1 MSEAWLVHHHCFLSC
16 IQNKDGF
23 LTSEK
28 DFKTLILLFGDETAA
43 HPEVYNALP
52 HSLLLQCSVQ
62 CICGQGETGSVILK
76 YNRRKYFLQSSAT
89 DKKKAHR
96 QDFLGKKENTAEDVA
111 VLIDM
116 DWGENASW
124 ILQAALLLF
133 HINLKQE
140 GMPKKEV

>member
-1 MSEAWLVHHHCFLSC
+1 MTVVRYTEHCRGSLWRREWPVSEAWLVHHHCFLSC

-28 DFKTLILLFGDETAA
+28 DFKTLILLFGDGTAA

-62 CICGQGETGSVILK
+62 CICRQGETGSVILK

-89 DKKKAHR
+89 DKKSTQTGFFR
-96 QDFLGKKENTAEDVA
+96 KEGEHSRGCCC
-111 VLIDM
+111 ID
-116 DWGENASW
+116 
-124 ILQAALLLF
+124 
-133 HINLKQE
+133 
-140 GMPKKEV
+140 